1 MVEEHCVEWPR
12 FKSGSWVVPL
22 LKGSNFYFLT
32 YLCIYSNIQTQKGE
46 NENGN
51 LRNCQRSNFIP
62 ASLRRK
68 YGIKDGT
75 KIIITDIGDAIVLK
89 PVTEQYLRNLQ
100 GSLKGKGGL
109 KVLLEERAKDKE
121 REK

>member
-1 MVEEHCVEWPR
+1 METYATV
-12 FKSGSWVVPL
+12 
-22 LKGSNFYFLT
+22 KGQ
-32 YLCIYSNIQTQKGE
+32 IV
-46 NENGN
+46 
-51 LRNCQRSNFIP
+51 IP
-62 ASLRRK
+62 AKLRRK
-68 YGIKDGT
+68 YGIKNGT

-109 KVLLEERAKDKE
+109 KVLLEERARDKE